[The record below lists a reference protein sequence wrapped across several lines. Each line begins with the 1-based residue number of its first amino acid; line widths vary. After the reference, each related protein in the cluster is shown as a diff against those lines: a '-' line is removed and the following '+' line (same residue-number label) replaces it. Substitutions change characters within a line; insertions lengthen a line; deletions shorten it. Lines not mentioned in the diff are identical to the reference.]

1 MIRNWTPFRPG
12 GIGELNDLRGFA
24 DIRSHDSTAFPAG
37 ALIKASIAAAIVAL
51 S

>member
-12 GIGELNDLRGFA
+12 GIGELRTGRGKLDDFA
-24 DIRSHDSTAFPAG
+24 CHDSTALSAF
-37 ALIKASIAAAIVAL
+37 IKASIAAAMVAL